1 MSLKIIGLGK
11 GIPEKSVS
19 NDELSG
25 FIDTND
31 EWIVSR
37 TGIKSRHVCTDESLT
52 DLSAAAAAQA
62 IEKAG
67 LTAAGIDLVICTT
80 ISGDFR
86 TPSLACCVSERIG
99 TKCPAFDINAACTG
113 FIYALDVASLYLSS
127 GKMNNILIIC
137 AEMMSK
143 HMDWNDRGTC
153 VLFGDGA
160 SACVVSSGNALKYIN
175 LTASGNSGM
184 INISSGTG
192 NSPFM
197 ENSGFQ
203 YLHMEGQEVF
213 KFAVN
218 IVESE
223 LNQALSTLGMSAG
236 KIDRF
241 VLHQANKRI
250 IDSIKNKLR
259 QPEEKFPVNIER
271 YGNLSS
277 ASLPLLLFEMQE
289 NGEIKP
295 GNTLFLSAFGAGMTA
310 GSCVIVWE

>member
-11 GIPEKSVS
+11 GIPKRCVS
-19 NDELSG
+19 NDELSE
-25 FIDTND
+25 FIDTNN

-37 TGIKSRHVCTDESLT
+37 TGIKSRHVCTDETLT
-52 DLSAAAAAQA
+52 DLSTAAASQA
-62 IEKAG
+62 IQKAG
-67 LTAAGIDLVICTT
+67 LTTADIDLIICTT
-80 ISGDFR
+80 IGGDFR
-86 TPSLACCVSERIG
+86 TPSLACCVSERIEAL
-99 TKCPAFDINAACTG
+99 CPAFDINAACTG

-160 SACVVSSGNALKYIN
+160 SACVVTHGNALKYTN
-175 LTASGNSGM
+175 LTANGNSRM

-192 NSPFM
+192 NSPFT
-197 ENSGFQ
+197 ENTDGK

-223 LNQALSTLGMSAG
+223 LDKALSTLGISAE
-236 KIDRF
+236 KIDHF
-241 VLHQANKRI
+241 LLHQANKRI

-259 QPEEKFPVNIER
+259 QPEEKFPVNIDR

-277 ASLPLLLFEMQE
+277 ASLPLLLFEMLE

-295 GNTLFLSAFGAGMTA
+295 GDTLFLSAFGAGMTA
-310 GSCVIVWE
+310 GGCVIVWE